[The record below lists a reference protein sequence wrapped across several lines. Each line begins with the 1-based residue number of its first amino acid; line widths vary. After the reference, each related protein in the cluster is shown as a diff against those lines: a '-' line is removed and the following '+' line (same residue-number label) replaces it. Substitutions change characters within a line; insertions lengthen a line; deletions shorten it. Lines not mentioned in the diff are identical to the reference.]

1 MPITFRQNKNLR
13 GEWVA
18 TLNHK
23 YNAVGWCKDSAVRNL
38 HEWMRQNHKTVLVT
52 VQREFDD
59 YFKGER
65 HQHRPEPE
73 LTKRSSE

>member
-1 MPITFRQNKNLR
+1 
-13 GEWVA
+13 
-18 TLNHK
+18 
-23 YNAVGWCKDSAVRNL
+23 
-38 HEWMRQNHKTVLVT
+38 MRQNHKTVLVT